1 MENSDLILLTP
12 VTNPKDKKA
21 DILRLLLSHKSRL
34 DRNLIVGC
42 LSYRLNKPKNK
53 DKDHKMIVNK
63 LVDVYHDHVAL
74 VSRIE
79 KFVPIYNH
87 LPQGSIQ
94 LMSKIPYNTDV
105 VLLHDM
111 LSKKSMPNMSFRLR
125 KVGRE
130 MYLDIKKPVQKQL
143 TRINSFSSYQEPTYQ
158 EPAYLDVMSFG
169 SDQS

>member
-1 MENSDLILLTP
+1 MENSDLLLLTP

-21 DILRLLLSHKSRL
+21 ETLRLLLSHRSRL
-34 DRNLIVGC
+34 DKNLIVGC

-53 DKDHKMIVNK
+53 DKDHKMVVNK
-63 LVDVYHDHVAL
+63 LIDVYKDHVAL

-79 KFVPIYNH
+79 KLVPVYTN
-87 LPQGSIQ
+87 LPEGSVQ

-111 LSKKSMPNMSFRLR
+111 LSKKNLPYMSFRLR

-130 MYLDIKKPVQKQL
+130 MYLDIKKPVQRPPIR
-143 TRINSFSSYQEPTYQ
+143 TISHSSYQEPSYQ
-158 EPAYLDVMSFG
+158 DSGYLDIMSF
-169 SDQS
+169 SNDS